1 MEKFTNDE
9 IKFLEQFE
17 DNFTRAIDADYVRGA
32 ALSDLEQMRKIWER
46 VTGKDYHLNTS
57 CGNCILEF
65 FKQIGGKLRTEKA
78 EPTPAPA
85 KPAPKKAAPKKK

>member
-17 DNFTRAIDADYVRGA
+17 DNFTRALDADYVRGA
-32 ALSDLEQMRKIWER
+32 ALSDLEHMRTIWER

-57 CGNCILEF
+57 CGNCVLTF
-65 FKQIGGKLRTEKA
+65 FKQIGGEYRKQKA

-85 KPAPKKAAPKKK
+85 KKASPKKK

>member
-17 DNFTRAIDADYVRGA
+17 DNFTRALDADYVRGA
-32 ALSDLEQMRKIWER
+32 ALSDLEQMRTIWER
-46 VTGKDYHLNTS
+46 VTGKSYHLNTS
-57 CGNCILEF
+57 CGNCVLAF
-65 FKQIGGKLRTEKA
+65 FKQIGGELRKQKA

-85 KPAPKKAAPKKK
+85 KKASPKKK

>member
-17 DNFTRAIDADYVRGA
+17 DNFTRALDADYVRGA
-32 ALSDLEQMRKIWER
+32 ALSDLEQMRTIWER

-57 CGNCILEF
+57 CGNCVLAF
-65 FKQIGGKLRTEKA
+65 FKQIGGELRKQKA
-78 EPTPAPA
+78 EATPAPA
-85 KPAPKKAAPKKK
+85 KKSTPKKK

>member
-17 DNFTRAIDADYVRGA
+17 DNFTRALDADYVRGA
-32 ALSDLEQMRKIWER
+32 ALSDLEQMRTIWER
-46 VTGKDYHLNTS
+46 VTGKSYHLNTS
-57 CGNCILEF
+57 CGSCVLTF
-65 FKQIGGKLRTEKA
+65 FKQIGGEYRKQKA

-85 KPAPKKAAPKKK
+85 PKKSPKKK